1 MLKKKKSSLLRQKV
15 KLESIL
21 SRPHIYLKDLRVH
34 KNLNDYIYERK
45 IGDKGIEQAE
55 IEIKYAGYI
64 AKEQKNA
71 DRLQKLEHVKIPINF
86 NYEQLKS
93 LSHEALEKLNAA
105 RPATLAQAAR
115 ISGIKP
121 SDISVILLAISKQ

>member
-1 MLKKKKSSLLRQKV
+1 MDQ
-15 KLESIL
+15 E
-21 SRPHIYLKDLRVH
+21 
-34 KNLNDYIYERK
+34 K
-45 IGDKGIEQAE
+45 ISTIAYEQAE

-71 DRLQKLEHVKIPINF
+71 DRLQKLEHVKIPTGF

-105 RPATLAQAAR
+105 RPETLAQAAR

-121 SDISVILLAISKQ
+121 SDISVILVAISK